1 MSKLEEVNTEF
12 ITPKTLDELLTFLDE
27 HKGETSIV
35 AGGTD
40 LYLLIKREIVRPR
53 YLVDITRVSDLHYIK
68 EEDEHLRIGANMTL
82 TEIEK
87 NDIVNRYFPVLVE
100 AIKTMAARQIRNV
113 ATLAGNLANAS
124 PAADS
129 APPLIVLGA
138 RVILQSKNNTREV
151 PVEDLFVFVKKTII
165 ESNEVITEVKIPKP
179 PGNFAASF
187 EKLGKRNALVLA
199 IVSAAASIVREGD
212 IIKDARISL
221 GSVAPTP
228 LRVKKAEDILK
239 GKTPTMELIEK
250 AAEIVMNEV
259 KPITDVRASAEYRI
273 DMARVLSRRVLLNTI
288 KKLGW
293 L

>member
-1 MSKLEEVNTEF
+1 MSELEEIDTEF
-12 ITPKTLDELLTFLDE
+12 VTPKSLDELLLFLDE
-27 HKGETSIV
+27 HKGETTIV

-40 LYLLIKREIVRPR
+40 LYLLVKREVIRPR
-53 YLVDITRVSDLHYIK
+53 YLIDITGIHELHYIK
-68 EEDEHLRIGANMTL
+68 EDAEYVRIGASMTL

-87 NDIVNRYFPVLVE
+87 NEIVNRYFPVLVD
-100 AIKTMAARQIRNV
+100 AVKTMAARQIRNV

-138 RVILQSKNNTREV
+138 KVILQSKNNEREV

-165 ESNEVITEVKIPKP
+165 ESNEIIKEIKIPKP
-179 PGNFAASF
+179 PEAFAASF

-199 IVSAAASIVREGD
+199 IVSAAASVVREGD
-212 IIKDARISL
+212 VIKDVRIAL

-228 LRVKKAEDILK
+228 LRVKKAEDVLK
-239 GKTPTMELIEK
+239 GKTPTTELIEK
-250 AAEIVMNEV
+250 AAEVVMNEV
-259 KPITDVRASAEYRI
+259 KPISDVRASAEYRK
-273 DMARVLSRRVLLNTI
+273 DMARVLSRRVLLNTL

-293 L
+293 M

>member
-1 MSKLEEVNTEF
+1 MSKLEEVNIEF
-12 ITPKTLDELLTFLDE
+12 ITLKTLDELLAFMDE
-27 HKGETSIV
+27 HKDETSIV

-40 LYLLIKREIVRPR
+40 LYLLIKREIIRPR
-53 YLVDITRVSDLHYIK
+53 FLVDITRISDLHYIK
-68 EEDEHLRIGANMTL
+68 EENEYVRIGANTTL

-87 NDIVNRYFPVLVE
+87 NETVNEYFPVLVE

-113 ATLAGNLANAS
+113 ATLTGNLANAS

-129 APPLIVLGA
+129 APPLIVLDA
-138 RVILQSKNNTREV
+138 KVVLQSKDNTREV
-151 PVEDLFVFVKKTII
+151 PVEDIFVFVKKTII

-179 PGNFAASF
+179 PENFAASF

-199 IVSAAASIVREGD
+199 IVSASASIVRKGD
-212 IIKDARISL
+212 IVGDARIAL

-239 GKTPTMELIEK
+239 GNTPTMELIEE
-250 AAEIVMNEV
+250 AAEVVMNEV
-259 KPITDVRASAEYRI
+259 KPITDVRASAEYRR
-273 DMARVLSRRVLLNTI
+273 DMARVLSRRVLLTTI

>member
-1 MSKLEEVNTEF
+1 MSELEEIDIEF
-12 ITPKTLDELLTFLDE
+12 VTPRSLDELLLFLDE
-27 HKGETSIV
+27 HKGETTIV

-40 LYLLIKREIVRPR
+40 LYLLVKREVVRPR
-53 YLVDITRVSDLHYIK
+53 YLIDITDIPELHYIK
-68 EEDEHLRIGANMTL
+68 EDAEYVRIGASMTL

-87 NDIVNRYFPVLVE
+87 NEIVNRYFPVLVD
-100 AIKTMAARQIRNV
+100 AVKTMAARQIRNV

-138 RVILQSKNNTREV
+138 KVILQSKNNEREV

-165 ESNEVITEVKIPKP
+165 ESNEIIKEIKIPKP
-179 PGNFAASF
+179 PEAFAASF

-199 IVSAAASIVREGD
+199 IVSAAASVVREGD
-212 IIKDARISL
+212 VIKDVRIAL

-228 LRVKKAEDILK
+228 LRVKKAEDVLK
-239 GKTPTMELIEK
+239 GKTPTTELVEK
-250 AAEIVMNEV
+250 ASEVVMNEV
-259 KPITDVRASAEYRI
+259 KPISDVRASAEYRK
-273 DMARVLSRRVLLNTI
+273 DMARVLSRRVLLNTL

-293 L
+293 M

>member
-1 MSKLEEVNTEF
+1 MSELEEVDIEF
-12 ITPKTLDELLTFLDE
+12 VTPKSLDELLMFLDE
-27 HKGETSIV
+27 HKGETTIV

-40 LYLLIKREIVRPR
+40 LYLLVKREVVRPR
-53 YLVDITRVSDLHYIK
+53 YLIDITGISELHYIK
-68 EEDEHLRIGANMTL
+68 EDVEYVRIGASMTL

-87 NDIVNRYFPVLVE
+87 NEIINRYFPVLVD
-100 AIKTMAARQIRNV
+100 AVKTMAARQIRNV

-138 RVILQSKNNTREV
+138 KIVLQSKHNTREV

-165 ESNEVITEVKIPKP
+165 ESNEIIKEIKIPKP
-179 PGNFAASF
+179 PKTFAASF

-199 IVSAAASIVREGD
+199 IVSAAASITREGD
-212 IIKDARISL
+212 MIKDVRIAL

-228 LRVKKAEDILK
+228 LRVKKAEDVLR

-259 KPITDVRASAEYRI
+259 KPITDVRASAEYRK
-273 DMARVLSRRVLLNTI
+273 DMARVLSRRVLLDAM

-293 L
+293 M

>member
-1 MSKLEEVNTEF
+1 LSELEEIDIEF
-12 ITPKTLDELLTFLDE
+12 VTPRSLDELLLFLDE
-27 HKGETSIV
+27 HKGETTIV

-40 LYLLIKREIVRPR
+40 LYLLVKREVVRPR
-53 YLVDITRVSDLHYIK
+53 YLIDITDIPELHYIK
-68 EEDEHLRIGANMTL
+68 EDAEYVRIGASMTL

-87 NDIVNRYFPVLVE
+87 NEIVNRYFPVLVD
-100 AIKTMAARQIRNV
+100 AVKTMAARQIRNV

-138 RVILQSKNNTREV
+138 KVILQSKNNEREV

-165 ESNEVITEVKIPKP
+165 ESNEIIKEIKIPKHP
-179 PGNFAASF
+179 EAFAASF

-199 IVSAAASIVREGD
+199 IVSAAASVVREGD
-212 IIKDARISL
+212 VIKDVRIAL

-228 LRVKKAEDILK
+228 LRVKKAEDVLK
-239 GKTPTMELIEK
+239 GKTPTTELVEK
-250 AAEIVMNEV
+250 AAEVVMNEV
-259 KPITDVRASAEYRI
+259 KPISDVRASAEYRK
-273 DMARVLSRRVLLNTI
+273 DMARVLSRRVLLNTL

-293 L
+293 M